1 MKNVTP
7 NLLQRMQR
15 RRAQLMDKRLQLEK
29 EIAAQSVEE
38 RNLVR
43 KVGHEVMV
51 HHTDVTHHASDVAA
65 KLGLQHIDYHSH
77 HREL

>member
-1 MKNVTP
+1 
-7 NLLQRMQR
+7 MQR
-15 RRAQLMDKRLQLEK
+15 RRAQLVDKRLQLEK
-29 EIAAQSVEE
+29 KIAAQSVEE

-43 KVGHEVMV
+43 EVGHEVLV
-51 HHTDVTHHASDVAA
+51 RHADVTHHASDVAA

>member
-15 RRAQLMDKRLQLEK
+15 RRAQLVDKRLQLEK
-29 EIAAQSVEE
+29 KIAAQSVEE

-43 KVGHEVMV
+43 EVGHEVLV
-51 HHTDVTHHASDVAA
+51 RHADVTHHASDVAA